1 MKTIR
6 LNNQVNQVNKVYLST
21 AIEKI
26 EQVKD
31 DPHGN
36 VYTSLLLSSGDDV
49 KVHETLD
56 QIVSLLRNDD
66 SEMELTLFHYQ
77 IEHFIV

>member
-6 LNNQVNQVNKVYLST
+6 LKNLGCQVNKVYLST

-26 EQVKD
+26 EEVID

-49 KVHETLD
+49 KVQETLD
-56 QIVSLLRNDD
+56 QVVSLLHNEE
-66 SEMELTLFHYQ
+66 SEIELTFFHYY